1 MAEIIEYTA
10 DDEEPKCGECDNV
23 QMPDKWCVENCGA
36 NNGWNGYRRTEIV
49 KE

>member
-10 DDEEPKCGECDNV
+10 DDEEPKCFYCDNIKRI
-23 QMPDKWCVENCGA
+23 DTWCVENCGST
-36 NNGWNGYRRTEIV
+36 NGWNGYRRTEIV